1 MYSFESPRDAILMS
15 THSIYF
21 QDKIRKPLIMSP
33 TIVGGM
39 EGGGHTVFSADLVG
53 VGVAPCLH
61 SISLMNGWI
70 LA

>member
-33 TIVGGM
+33 TIVGGV
-39 EGGGHTVFSADLVG
+39 EGGGILFLVRILSAS
-53 VGVAPCLH
+53 A
-61 SISLMNGWI
+61 
-70 LA
+70 